1 MNAQVKSKLQL
12 FREKYPAYDDL
23 SDQEL
28 ANALYKKYY
37 SDLAEPDVYRM
48 LGLPTDDPSFGTQ
61 NLAEASI
68 AENAAAMTPEVLAL
82 DPDLE
87 ATVPGYIGET
97 GKAIVRGFGSGV
109 LSAGAGLAEFA
120 DAATD
125 LAGFEDLIDS
135 GDENFLINLA
145 NQGKQSIDENL
156 GVGDAY
162 KDAYIVKVGE
172 AVGSIGS
179 LFAFGGVGGLLGRAA
194 SGAKAAGLLGKAGAT
209 GATGAAGAGLGSS
222 EQVARIE
229 EAKNR
234 GIEVSDADAD
244 KAILA
249 GGSRYGL
256 HLASVSRA

>member
-1 MNAQVKSKLQL
+1 MNAQAKTRLQV
-12 FREKYPAYDDL
+12 FREKYPAYNDL
-23 SDQEL
+23 SDEEL
-28 ANALYKKYY
+28 ARGLYKRFY
-37 SDLAEPDVYRM
+37 SDLPEADVYREF
-48 LGLPTDDPSFGTQ
+48 GLTVDDPSFGTQ

-68 AENAAAMTPEVLAL
+68 AENAAKMTPEVLAL

-87 ATVPGYIGET
+87 PTVPGYIGET

-109 LSAGAGLAEFA
+109 LSAGAGLAELA
-120 DAATD
+120 DAGTD
-125 LAGFEDLIDS
+125 FFGFEDLIDS

-194 SGAKAAGLLGKAGAT
+194 SGAKAAGLLG
-209 GATGAAGAGLGSS
+209 
-222 EQVARIE
+222 
-229 EAKNR
+229 
-234 GIEVSDADAD
+234 
-244 KAILA
+244 
-249 GGSRYGL
+249 
-256 HLASVSRA
+256 